1 MPHLIAEHVCKTQR
15 HTTHYLAAGAAD
27 APLIVFVHGWP
38 ELAISWRAQLECF
51 AALGFR
57 VVAPDMRGY
66 GRSTVYPRHS
76 DYAME
81 EIVQDM
87 LELLAHLGRE
97 SAIWVG
103 HDWGSP
109 VVWSLASHQAHKCL
123 AVANLC
129 VPYMPN
135 GFAPAN
141 LIPLVDRGIYPEEAF
156 PAGQWDYQLY
166 YEEHFEDARRMLEA
180 DTTRTVKA
188 LMRSGQPEGEG
199 KPYRTASIRREGGW
213 FGGATAVPDVPRDA
227 GVLSEEALRQYAS
240 ALAANGFFGPDAWYM
255 NAERNIA
262 YAARA
267 PSGGRLAMPVLF
279 LHAAYDWICETYA
292 SKLADPMRATC
303 DDLSEVIVDSG
314 HWMQQERPE
323 RVNAALAGWIV
334 RRLGSVWPD
343 KGRVSRNPLEHG
355 VKT

>member
-1 MPHLIAEHVCKTQR
+1 MTHLLAEYVCKTQR
-15 HTTHYLAAGAAD
+15 HTTHYIAGGAAE
-27 APLIVFVHGWP
+27 APLIIFVHGWP

-66 GRSTVYPRHS
+66 GRSTVHPHHA

-87 LELLAHLGRE
+87 IELLAHLGRE

-103 HDWGSP
+103 HDWGAP
-109 VVWSLASHQAHKCL
+109 VVWSLASHHAPKCL

-129 VPYMPN
+129 VPHMPN
-135 GFAPAN
+135 AFAPAH
-141 LIPLVDRGIYPEEAF
+141 LVPLVDRGIYPEKDF

-166 YEEHFEDARRMLEA
+166 YEEHFEDARRALEA

-188 LMRSGQPEGEG
+188 LMRAGQPDGLG
-199 KPYRTASIRREGGW
+199 KPYRTSSFRLDGGW
-213 FGGATAVPDVPRDA
+213 FGGAGAAPDLPLDA
-227 GVLSEEALRQYAS
+227 RVLSEEALRQYAS

-255 NAERNIA
+255 NAQRNID

-279 LHAAYDWICETYA
+279 LHAAYDWICETRT
-292 SKLADPMRATC
+292 SKLADPMRAMC
-303 DDLSEVIVDSG
+303 DDLSEVVVQSG
-314 HWMQQERPE
+314 HWMQQEKPE
-323 RVNAALAGWIV
+323 HVNAALAGWIV

-343 KGRVSRNPLEHG
+343 RGSGEPQPS
-355 VKT
+355 